1 MPQPNI
7 GQILVFVNIT
17 NMRLLPVNTTYMW
30 LQLVRSRKVKP
41 PDKPVVEDV
50 SDGTSSEPD
59 LSLEELLDVESSKSV
74 TDASHPHSGTGVI
87 FKVNAE
93 KQASSKVNGALALP
107 LRVVIDRRVRKTIYI
122 RLQFRKRSGT

>member
-1 MPQPNI
+1 MDFLWSETSQTEGP
-7 GQILVFVNIT
+7 G
-17 NMRLLPVNTTYMW
+17 RG
-30 LQLVRSRKVKP
+30 KVKP